1 MVNLFDRS
9 GSGRAGGPYIAYT
22 VYIQCRCRLPRPAV
36 FGPVVVIVRFLGQV
50 MAFAQGA
57 GMSSSK
63 KNPPVREDSMMKVK
77 SAQELD
83 QAATL
88 MR

>member
-1 MVNLFDRS
+1 MGL
-9 GSGRAGGPYIAYT
+9 AGKQAAKGNGGKSSHFEG
-22 VYIQCRCRLPRPAV
+22 RLPRPAV
-36 FGPVVVIVRFLGQV
+36 FGPVVVTLRFLGQV